1 MRLRRKKNLDSLL
14 SEAGDAVIDKEI
26 REKNSSVPVRDYID
40 FNALFGRSAPVWL
53 DVGCGKGVFSVELAK
68 RHKEAVL
75 VAVERIGN
83 VMVEGALR
91 AVRENISKEPIMTLL
106 DRLKENSDE
115 KLKIFNAR
123 LTPSV
128 ASERILGVRS
138 PVVKALAKEF
148 YGSME
153 ASLFLS
159 QTPHFYLEENNLH
172 GCLLCNIK
180 DLDAAIAMTE
190 EFLPFIDNWA
200 TNDITATGM
209 KIFSRNT
216 SAVRGFVERWLKSDK
231 AYTVR
236 FGIVC
241 LLSYFLGEAFE
252 ESDLNLLASLNVKN
266 EYYVDMAAAW
276 YISVALVKKYDVA
289 VKTLENGIFDVWVHN
304 KAISKALE
312 SFRIDLDKK
321 NYLRTLKR

>member
-1 MRLRRKKNLDSLL
+1 
-14 SEAGDAVIDKEI
+14 
-26 REKNSSVPVRDYID
+26 
-40 FNALFGRSAPVWL
+40 
-53 DVGCGKGVFSVELAK
+53 
-68 RHKEAVL
+68 
-75 VAVERIGN
+75 
-83 VMVEGALR
+83 
-91 AVRENISKEPIMTLL
+91 MTLL

-148 YGSME
+148 YGSGE

-180 DLDAAIAMTE
+180 DLDAALAMTE

-200 TNDITATGM
+200 TNDITAMGM

-216 SAVRGFVERWLKSDK
+216 SAVRG
-231 AYTVR
+231 
-236 FGIVC
+236 G
-241 LLSYFLGEAFE
+241 
-252 ESDLNLLASLNVKN
+252 
-266 EYYVDMAAAW
+266 
-276 YISVALVKKYDVA
+276 
-289 VKTLENGIFDVWVHN
+289 
-304 KAISKALE
+304 SKATKLIPCV
-312 SFRIDLDKK
+312 SALCVCCPIFSARRLKK
-321 NYLRTLKR
+321 AT